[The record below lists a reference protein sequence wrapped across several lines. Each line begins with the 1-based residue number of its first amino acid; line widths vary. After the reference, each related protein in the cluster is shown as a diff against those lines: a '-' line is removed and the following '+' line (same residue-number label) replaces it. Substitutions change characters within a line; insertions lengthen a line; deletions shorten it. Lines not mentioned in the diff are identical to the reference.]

1 MDVLRTLEL
10 GSRDKASR
18 KVISKVCR
26 AVYYYIMHNVVIDR
40 SGRVSIKQLP
50 LVRADRKVW
59 YLLSE

>member
-26 AVYYYIMHNVVIDR
+26 AVLLHNV
-40 SGRVSIKQLP
+40 GCN
-50 LVRADRKVW
+50 
-59 YLLSE
+59 